1 MTSVVRR
8 RLVVV
13 GLLVSGGLA
22 LTPVWAQAPSPL
34 TCEDHLLADRVNLNA
49 TTLSQVRERVEAS
62 REIARL
68 MKEVETLRAALAAVT
83 KKPEEKK

>member
-1 MTSVVRR
+1 MKSVVRR

-22 LTPVWAQAPSPL
+22 INPVWAQAPSPL
-34 TCEDHLLADRVNLNA
+34 TCEDHLLADRLNLNA
-49 TTLSQVRERVEAS
+49 TTVSQVRERAEAS

-68 MKEVETLRAALAAVT
+68 MREIETLRARLAAT
-83 KKPEEKK
+83 EKKSEEKK